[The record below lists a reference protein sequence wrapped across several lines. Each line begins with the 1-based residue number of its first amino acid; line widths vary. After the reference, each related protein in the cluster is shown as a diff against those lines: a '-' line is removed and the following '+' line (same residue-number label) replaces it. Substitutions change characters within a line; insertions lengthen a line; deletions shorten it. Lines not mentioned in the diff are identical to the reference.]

1 MHPVLEHILER
12 KDKSVPIDDGRR
24 IALVLHSGAMR
35 GVRSGGAMIAL
46 QDLGL
51 SNTFDYIFTNSAG
64 FPNACYLLSD
74 QTRLGTSIYYE
85 DLSGRNFIDFRN
97 ILMPWKVADINHLV
111 ETMKTR
117 KKLEVQKV
125 LKAKTK
131 LFLRLFNQDEK
142 RPEYFKVND
151 FQEEEFFKLMA
162 AATSMKCISQ
172 PVQIK
177 GSNYRDGINNSDSHY
192 SHTQQ
197 ALSSDATDVL
207 IIYNHP
213 KNRTPLM
220 QSERYFEIC
229 PNPNWQ
235 LKRFE
240 TRSPL
245 LRRAARQ
252 MGNLVFE
259 TFGYNRRLK
268 L

>member
-12 KDKSVPIDDGRR
+12 KDKSVPVDDGRK

-35 GVRSGGAMIAL
+35 RVRSGGAMIAL

-51 SNTFDYIFTNSAG
+51 SHAFDEILAASAG
-64 FPNACYLLSD
+64 FPNACYLLSE

-85 DLSGRNFIDFRN
+85 DLAGRNFIDFRN
-97 ILMPWKVADINHLV
+97 ILMPWKIADIDHLV

-117 KKLEVQKV
+117 KKLEMQKV
-125 LKAKTK
+125 LKSRTT
-131 LFLRLFNQDEK
+131 LFLRLFNQSEK
-142 RPEYFKVND
+142 KTEYLEVNTY
-151 FQEEEFFKLMA
+151 QEEDLFKLMA

-172 PVQIK
+172 PVQIRD
-177 GSNYRDGINNSDSHY
+177 SLYRDGVSNPNSYHA
-192 SHTQQ
+192 HTQQ
-197 ALSSDATDVL
+197 ALTSDATEVL
-207 IIYNHP
+207 VIYNHLKHKAHLNP
-213 KNRTPLM
+213 
-220 QSERYFEIC
+220 SERYFEIC
-229 PNPNWQ
+229 PDQRWK

-259 TFGYNRRLK
+259 TFGYDRRLK